1 MNVGMYAQ
9 QTQWQETKHAVQA
22 ESDLEI
28 TGKDGV
34 IVVRTTKRIQ
44 VRVFTILGQMVSQ
57 AVLNAGTSELK
68 INSRGIYICKSH
80 ECINKCRNFVTKDKF
95 NTKLSLDN
103 DSMLEVLLNLE
114 NELEE

>member
-1 MNVGMYAQ
+1 MYAQ

-44 VRVFTILGQMVSQ
+44 VRVFTILGQLVSQ
-57 AVLNAGTSELK
+57 SLVNPGESILK
-68 INSRGIYICKSH
+68 VNSRGIYIV
-80 ECINKCRNFVTKDKF
+80 RV
-95 NTKLSLDN
+95 DN
-103 DSMLEVLLNLE
+103 RTFKVAL
-114 NELEE
+114 